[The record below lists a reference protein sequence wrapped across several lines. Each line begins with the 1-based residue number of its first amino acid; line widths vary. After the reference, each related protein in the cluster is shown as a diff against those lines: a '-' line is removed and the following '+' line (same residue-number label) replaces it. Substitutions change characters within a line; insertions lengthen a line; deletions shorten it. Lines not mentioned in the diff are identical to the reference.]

1 MSPRSSTVSL
11 RCFEAQHYLVRVSWA
26 VDLPGGVMFFVV
38 QSSYWLTQMAEA
50 YQVQLGAFGF
60 LQVAEVH

>member
-1 MSPRSSTVSL
+1 
-11 RCFEAQHYLVRVSWA
+11 
-26 VDLPGGVMFFVV
+26 MFFVV

-50 YQVQLGAFGF
+50 YQAQLGAFGF